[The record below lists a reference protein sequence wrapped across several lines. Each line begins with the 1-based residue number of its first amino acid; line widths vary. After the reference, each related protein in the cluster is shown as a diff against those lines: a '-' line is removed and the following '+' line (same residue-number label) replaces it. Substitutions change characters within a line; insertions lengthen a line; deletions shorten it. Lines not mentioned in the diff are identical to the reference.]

1 MLQVRENRGAATGNQ
16 GGKGFAGD
24 ERDLPSIQR
33 ARTVISIFSAQKNLG
48 SKIENLAVT
57 HSILQHR

>member
-33 ARTVISIFSAQKNLG
+33 AGTAISMFLEQENLDFE
-48 SKIENLAVT
+48 IETLAVT
-57 HSILQHR
+57 HSIWQHR